1 MALLNKQISIIGCGW
16 LGFPL
21 AKELIKKG
29 YKVKG
34 TTTSE
39 DKLKYLSN
47 EHIEAYN
54 LKITSEGLT
63 GNIKESLLKSDVL
76 VLNIPPGL
84 RRNPNQDY
92 VSQIKNIIPYIEE
105 SEIKK
110 VLFVSSTS
118 VYSDEE
124 AFPEITEK
132 THPNPDT
139 ESGKQLL
146 EVERL
151 LQNHTYFNTTILR
164 LSGLF
169 GEERHPAK
177 QLSGKTHLKNADAP
191 VNLIHLKDA
200 IQIIIEIIEL
210 NAFNEIFN
218 ASTTPHPSKQK
229 YYTSICKSMDHPI
242 PTYDLNQKSKGKIIL
257 SNKLEQVLKYRFQIK
272 L

>member
-1 MALLNKQISIIGCGW
+1 MNKQISIIGCGW

-21 AKELIKKG
+21 AKELLKKG

-34 TTTSE
+34 TTTSN
-39 DKLKYLSN
+39 DKLKLLTN
-47 EHIEAYN
+47 EHIEAFY
-54 LKITSEGLT
+54 LKITSEGIT
-63 GNIKESLLKSDVL
+63 GNIHESLLKSEVL

-84 RRNPNQDY
+84 RSNPNQDY
-92 VSQIKNIIPYIEE
+92 VSQIKNIIPYIEK
-105 SEIKK
+105 SEIKN

-118 VYSDEE
+118 VYADEE
-124 AFPEITEK
+124 FFPEITEK
-132 THPNPDT
+132 TKPNPDT

-146 EVERL
+146 EVENL
-151 LQNHTYFNTTILR
+151 LQSNTSFETTILR

-177 QLSGKTHLKNADAP
+177 QLSGRAHLKNADAP

-200 IQIIIEIIEL
+200 VQIIIEII
-210 NAFNEIFN
+210 AKGVFNETFN
-218 ASTTPHPSKQK
+218 ASTTPHPSKQD
-229 YYTSICKSMDHPI
+229 YYTSICKTMNLSI

-257 SNKLEQVLKYRFQIK
+257 SNKLEHLLKYTFQIK

>member
-1 MALLNKQISIIGCGW
+1 MNTQISIIGCGW

-34 TTTSE
+34 TTTSK
-39 DKLKYLSN
+39 DKLTYLTN

-54 LKITSEGLT
+54 LNITPEGIT
-63 GNIKESLLKSDVL
+63 GNIKDSLLKSDVL

-84 RRNPNQDY
+84 RRNPKQDY

-118 VYSDEE
+118 VYADEE
-124 AFPEITEK
+124 SFPEITEK

-151 LQNHTYFNTTILR
+151 LQNNAHFNTAILR

-177 QLSGKTHLKNADAP
+177 QLSGKTRLKNADAP

-200 IQIIIEIIEL
+200 IQIIIEIIEKDV
-210 NAFNEIFN
+210 FKESFN

-229 YYTSICKSMDHPI
+229 YYTSICKSMNLPI
-242 PTYDLNQKSKGKIIL
+242 PTYDLNKKSRGKIIL

>member
-1 MALLNKQISIIGCGW
+1 MNKHISIIGCGW

-29 YKVKG
+29 FKVKG
-34 TTTSE
+34 TTTSK
-39 DKLKYLSN
+39 DKLNLLKQEY
-47 EHIEAYN
+47 IEAYN
-54 LKITSEGLT
+54 LIITSKGIT
-63 GNIKESLLKSDVL
+63 GNIKESLLNSDVL

-124 AFPEITEK
+124 SFPKITES
-132 THPNPDT
+132 TLPNPDS

-151 LQNHTYFNTTILR
+151 LQKNTHFNTTILR

-169 GEERHPAK
+169 GGERHPAK
-177 QLSGKTHLKNADAP
+177 QLSGKTHLKNANAP

-200 IQIIIEIIEL
+200 IQIIIEVIEQDV
-210 NAFNEIFN
+210 FNEIFN

-229 YYTSICKSMDHPI
+229 YYTSICKSMNLPI
-242 PTYDLNQKSKGKIIL
+242 PIYDSNQKSKGKIIL
-257 SNKLEQVLKYRFQIK
+257 SNKLEHVLKYTFQIK

>member
-1 MALLNKQISIIGCGW
+1 MNKHICIIGCGW

-21 AKELIKKG
+21 AKELIKKDF
-29 YKVKG
+29 KVKG
-34 TTTSE
+34 TTTSK
-39 DKLKYLSN
+39 DKLNLLKH

-54 LKITSEGLT
+54 LIITSEGIT
-63 GNIKESLLKSDVL
+63 GNIKESLLNSDVL

-118 VYSDEE
+118 VYADEE
-124 AFPEITEK
+124 SFPNITEN
-132 THPNPDT
+132 TLPNPDT

-151 LQNHTYFNTTILR
+151 LQKNTHFNTTILR

-169 GEERHPAK
+169 GGERHPAK
-177 QLSGKTHLKNADAP
+177 QLSGKTHLKNAEAP
-191 VNLIHLKDA
+191 INLIHLNDA
-200 IQIIIEIIEL
+200 IQIIIEIIEKDV
-210 NAFNEIFN
+210 FNETFN

-229 YYTSICKSMDHPI
+229 YYTSICKSMNLPI
-242 PTYDLNQKSKGKIIL
+242 PTYDSNQKSKGKIIL
-257 SNKLEQVLKYRFQIK
+257 SNKLEHVLKYTFQIK